1 MDRERYERYIIPF
14 VEYFQITPQYISNNK
29 IQDYLNDH
37 DYRNNPGL
45 VMALYDYYNELET
58 KRYVLV
64 NAFSEIEFFQNKPVP
79 LPEKYNEFMQS
90 LKLRRYSPR
99 TLKAYSSALKTVQ
112 KWLYGS
118 YCETV
123 DSLTPDLAL
132 KYFLHLTETEGS
144 SYSTVRIHRFAV
156 EYYHNI
162 ILERVIDLSFMNKIK
177 KGIHL
182 PCVLTRD
189 EIITLLKKIT
199 NVKHRAMI
207 SLLYS
212 SGLRVSEVTNLRV
225 GDVSL
230 DSLTL
235 KVKQGKGRKDR
246 ITVFSRDLVEMLAEC
261 MDGKN
266 AADYLF
272 ESSYSGREK
281 LNTRTVQAVFK
292 KALEKSGIKKDAS
305 CHDLRHSFASHLLE
319 TGTDLR
325 YIQLLLGHKNIST
338 TTIYTRVTTPALK
351 GIKSPL

>member
-14 VEYFQITPQYISNNK
+14 IEYFHIAPIYISNDS
-29 IQDYLNDH
+29 IQDYLNNNN
-37 DYRNNPGL
+37 YRNNPAL
-45 VMALYDYYNELET
+45 VLALYDYYNKLET
-58 KRYVLV
+58 RRYVLV
-64 NAFSEIEFFQNKPVP
+64 NAVNEIEFFQNKSVP

-112 KWLYGS
+112 NWLYGN
-118 YCETV
+118 YYETV
-123 DSLTPDLAL
+123 DSLTSDLAL
-132 KYFLHLTETEGS
+132 KYFLHLTETAEA

-162 ILERVIDLSFMNKIK
+162 ILERIIDLSFMNKIK

-182 PCVLTRD
+182 PCVLTRN

-199 NVKHRAMI
+199 NMKHRAMI

-230 DSLTL
+230 ENLTL

-246 ITVFSRDLVEMLAEC
+246 ITVFSRGLIDLLAEC

-266 AADYLF
+266 ANDYLF
-272 ESSYSGREK
+272 ESAYRGREK
-281 LNTRTVQAVFK
+281 LNARTVQAVFK
-292 KALEKSGIKKDAS
+292 RALEKSGIKKDAS

-338 TTIYTRVTTPALK
+338 TTIYTKVSTPALK